1 MRRVKYWIEFIV
13 IFFLNAL
20 MYWYLGGYFNLLLG
34 VAMILF
40 LGFTLAM
47 VPLVIPKTEPKIE
60 IPAAEFTK
68 NTEFLVRIRVKNR
81 SIFPV
86 IRCTLY
92 LEIGNG
98 FFEQKTDITVTISLP
113 AKGEEVYEMPLSSGL
128 CGDIEITL
136 KQFGIE
142 DLLSFHE
149 KRKKAGQT
157 EHIYILPSEG
167 ETLDFE
173 QNDYAAGLT

>member
-1 MRRVKYWIEFIV
+1 M
-13 IFFLNAL
+13 
-20 MYWYLGGYFNLLLG
+20 
-34 VAMILF
+34 
-40 LGFTLAM
+40 
-47 VPLVIPKTEPKIE
+47 
-60 IPAAEFTK
+60 
-68 NTEFLVRIRVKNR
+68 
-81 SIFPV
+81 

-98 FFEQKTDITVTISLP
+98 FFEQKTDKTVTISLP

-149 KRKKAGQT
+149 KRKRPGRQNT
-157 EHIYILPSEG
+157 FIFCLPRGRHWILSRMIMRPV
-167 ETLDFE
+167 
-173 QNDYAAGLT
+173 